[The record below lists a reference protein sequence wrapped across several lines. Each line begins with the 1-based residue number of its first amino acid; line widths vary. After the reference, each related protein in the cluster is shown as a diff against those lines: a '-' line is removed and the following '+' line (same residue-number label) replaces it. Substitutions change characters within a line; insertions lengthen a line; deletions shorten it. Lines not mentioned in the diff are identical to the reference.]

1 MRSSDFSRTQLG
13 RGAPRLIW
21 VTVLA
26 IASLG
31 LGISLGRAT
40 VDASSTRPPQ
50 PAASPPSIIP
60 VPSATA
66 LAARTVNGVPEGFP
80 ETTAGALTAAV
91 GFLHVE
97 VSDNMA
103 RPDAY
108 RTAWREMCTP
118 TYFSQVGRAAAE
130 TVIADQESANHL
142 VSNAAGGQRVY
153 EHIFP
158 LTAAVL
164 EMSGPTSTV
173 QTWSLVV
180 AHPGDG
186 PTTVTFSAGTLV
198 LRWWNGDWK
207 LDGGSASSV
216 AADGASGALRLDD
229 GPALPRY
236 LSQLAGVDDA
246 PAR

>member
-1 MRSSDFSRTQLG
+1 MRRLHLLPREFTR
-13 RGAPRLIW
+13 RAPLLTW
-21 VTVLA
+21 VAVLA
-26 IASLG
+26 VASLG
-31 LGISLGRAT
+31 LGIALGRAT
-40 VDASSTRPPQ
+40 IDSSPVG
-50 PAASPPSIIP
+50 AARP
-60 VPSATA
+60 VPTPPPTISAPPTA
-66 LAARTVNGVPEGFP
+66 NAPTGVVDGVPEGFP
-80 ETTAGALTAAV
+80 ETTEGALAAAV
-91 GFLHVE
+91 GFLDVE
-97 VSDNMA
+97 VSDLMA

-108 RTAWREMCTP
+108 RAAWREMCTP
-118 TYFSQVGRAAAE
+118 TYFAQTGRAAAE
-130 TVIADQESANHL
+130 AVIAGQESANHL
-142 VSNAAGGQRVY
+142 ISNAASSQPVY

-164 EMSGPTSTV
+164 ETSGPTRTV

-207 LDGGSASSV
+207 LDGGSASSA